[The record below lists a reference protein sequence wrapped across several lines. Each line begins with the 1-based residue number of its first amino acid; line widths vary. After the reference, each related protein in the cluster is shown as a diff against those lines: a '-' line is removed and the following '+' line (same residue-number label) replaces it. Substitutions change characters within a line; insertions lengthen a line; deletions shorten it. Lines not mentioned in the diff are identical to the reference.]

1 MRTSRQAILKKIAF
15 AITLACG
22 AGAAPAQEVITLKV
36 HHFLPPASTA
46 HAKFIEP
53 WCAKISKESNG
64 KLKCQIYPSMQLGG
78 TPPQLFDQAKDGV
91 ADIIWTLPG
100 YQSGRFIVSEVFELP
115 FMVSSTEQGSRA
127 LWYFATKHA
136 AEEFK
141 GVRPILFHLHDG
153 TTIHT
158 TKKPIR
164 TLEDFRG
171 MKMRAPTRQATRMIA
186 AFGATP
192 VPMPLPQAPEALSK
206 GVIDGAMVPWEVAP
220 SIKLEEIVKHHI
232 EFDPSMPQLSNS
244 VFIFAMNPAKYN
256 SLSPDLKK
264 VIDANSGPDASA
276 WVGKVIAEAGRAGRK
291 IAEKHK
297 GTFYTVPAVELKRWE
312 KASQSVTADWMKDVA
327 AKGMDGKKLLDEAR
341 AALK

>member
-1 MRTSRQAILKKIAF
+1 MRTTRQTIL
-15 AITLACG
+15 LASLL
-22 AGAAPAQEVITLKV
+22 AGAFTFSAGNALAQETVILKV
-36 HHFLPPASTA
+36 HHFLPPSSTA
-46 HAKFIEP
+46 QAKFIEP
-53 WCAKISKESNG
+53 WCAKIGKESNG

-127 LWYFATKHA
+127 LWNFATKHA
-136 AEEFK
+136 LEEFK
-141 GVRPILFHLHDG
+141 GVKPILFHLHDG
-153 TTIHT
+153 ATIHT

-164 TLEDFRG
+164 TLDDFKG
-171 MKMRAPTRQATRMIA
+171 MKMRAPTRQVTKMIA
-186 AFGATP
+186 TLGATP

-206 GVIDGAMVPWEVAP
+206 GVIDGAIVPWEVAP
-220 SIKLEEIVKHHI
+220 SMKLEEIVKHHI

-256 SLSPDLKK
+256 SLSPELKK
-264 VIDANSGPDASA
+264 VIDSNSGADASA
-276 WVGKVIAEAGRAGRK
+276 WVGKVFAEAGRAGRK

-297 GTFYTVPAVELKRWE
+297 GSFYTVPAVELKKWE
-312 KASQSVTADWMKDVA
+312 NASQSVTADWVKDVT
-327 AKGMDGKKLLDEAR
+327 AKGMDGKRLLEEVR
-341 AALK
+341 SSLK